1 MSDSES
7 KSSDSAAK
15 SLKIPRSPQSREN
28 SGDRM
33 ADLKKQRGTMKAL
46 LTLFDKYF
54 INLKDT
60 ELNSTDKAE
69 LKLRMQSIESLY
81 QNFNQIQCEIE
92 RLSDQNQLEKQLEY
106 REQFEEQYF
115 RALAAAGGRLVDE
128 SMANS
133 TCTRNTSSKL
143 ASVKLP
149 EIKLPTFNGSYDQ
162 WLEFRNSYDTM
173 IHERDDLD
181 AIQKFHYLRS
191 SLSGS
196 ALQLIVWRDSPE
208 DPLGVYQLN
217 TVTYGTASAAYL
229 SMRCLR
235 QLASECGD
243 DVIARVIN
251 EDFLVDDLITGCD
264 DYQQLH
270 RPVSILNRKGRGGS
284 LVKGYICLFVCFV
297 TRAIHLELVS
307 GLSTKDYILALK
319 RFYSR
324 RAHFL
329 IGRPLTAPASA
340 DLTGAAPH
348 RLLRYDRVEQ
358 MRQHFWRRWSKEYV
372 SELQIRSKWKTRE
385 QDLQTD
391 MMVLIKEDNTPPLR
405 WRLGRIVRT
414 YPGKD
419 GVSRVAD
426 IRTARG
432 IIQRTFAKICP
443 LPMQA
448 DEDTSGGADSTTST
462 VTPRHG

>member
-33 ADLKKQRGTMKAL
+33 ADLKKQRGTMKAR

-92 RLSDQNQLEKQLEY
+92 RLSDQNQLETQLEY

-173 IHERDDLD
+173 I
-181 AIQKFHYLRS
+181 
-191 SLSGS
+191 
-196 ALQLIVWRDSPE
+196 
-208 DPLGVYQLN
+208 
-217 TVTYGTASAAYL
+217 T
-229 SMRCLR
+229 
-235 QLASECGD
+235 
-243 DVIARVIN
+243 
-251 EDFLVDDLITGCD
+251 
-264 DYQQLH
+264 
-270 RPVSILNRKGRGGS
+270 
-284 LVKGYICLFVCFV
+284 
-297 TRAIHLELVS
+297 
-307 GLSTKDYILALK
+307 
-319 RFYSR
+319 
-324 RAHFL
+324 
-329 IGRPLTAPASA
+329 
-340 DLTGAAPH
+340 
-348 RLLRYDRVEQ
+348 
-358 MRQHFWRRWSKEYV
+358 
-372 SELQIRSKWKTRE
+372 
-385 QDLQTD
+385 
-391 MMVLIKEDNTPPLR
+391 
-405 WRLGRIVRT
+405 
-414 YPGKD
+414 
-419 GVSRVAD
+419 
-426 IRTARG
+426 
-432 IIQRTFAKICP
+432 
-443 LPMQA
+443 
-448 DEDTSGGADSTTST
+448 
-462 VTPRHG
+462 

>member
-1 MSDSES
+1 MRKFWEIEEVPITKKLTADELKCEELFCTTTTRDETGRFCVRIPLKESADALGDSYSTARSRFMSLER
-7 KSSDSAAK
+7 K
-15 SLKIPRSPQSREN
+15 LQRSPEY
-28 SGDRM
+28 
-33 ADLKKQRGTMKAL
+33 KQMYCD
-46 LTLFDKYF
+46 FMNEY
-54 INLKDT
+54 
-60 ELNSTDKAE
+60 
-69 LKLRMQSIESLY
+69 ES
-81 QNFNQIQCEIE
+81 
-92 RLSDQNQLEKQLEY
+92 S
-106 REQFEEQYF
+106 
-115 RALAAAGGRLVDE
+115 
-128 SMANS
+128 
-133 TCTRNTSSKL
+133 
-143 ASVKLP
+143 
-149 EIKLPTFNGSYDQ
+149 
-162 WLEFRNSYDTM
+162 
-173 IHERDDLD
+173 
-181 AIQKFHYLRS
+181 
-191 SLSGS
+191 
-196 ALQLIVWRDSPE
+196 LQLIVWRDSPE

-251 EDFLVDDLITGCD
+251 EDFLLLLATVRECYWPLG
-264 DYQQLH
+264 
-270 RPVSILNRKGRGGS
+270 GRN
-284 LVKGYICLFVCFV
+284 LARQVVRRCVICS
-297 TRAIHLELVS
+297 R
-307 GLSTKDYILALK
+307 LK
-319 RFYSR
+319 
-324 RAHFL
+324 AHFL

-426 IRTARG
+426 IRTTRG

-462 VTPRHG
+462 CKPEIYRTHFDSIHWNLEVKTKAIYLNPNYSTRNRMAMICDPSPSPPPPDPSRGSRVDHHVLTGSCSTYNDTCSM